1 MSDIVRNPEDRFSI
15 DAPHKILIKLFNTI
29 SKTLHRNLD
38 VNLSNLLCLLDY
50 FTSQKSLAQ
59 ELVFAGFGAKRSPLF
74 SLRK

>member
-1 MSDIVRNPEDRFSI
+1 MAKNPEDRFSL
-15 DAPHKILIKLFNTI
+15 DAPHKILIKFFKTI

-38 VNLSNLLCLLDY
+38 VDLSNLLCLLDY

-59 ELVFAGFGAKRSPLF
+59 ELVFVGFGAKRSPLF